1 MTFEIW
7 GLSAALASG
16 TISSRELGERQVQGI
31 EAADSALKRAL
42 WWICLLV
49 APAILVGL
57 ELFHPAGFTAS
68 PGMYEFL
75 SHAEH
80 HEPQYMALGYF
91 GPNWWLTLHMI
102 QTPLVGLVAVG
113 LWMTV
118 APVSRADGTPAMI
131 CAWLARVAIF
141 VMAIYFT
148 VLDGIGGI
156 SLGRTIVVVQRLIA
170 DGKLSPAQLEGV
182 VLLLNTMWV
191 DPLVGGLGSFVS
203 LTASWA
209 AFSAA
214 ALVAAALLLSGRAG
228 WLSAVLLVAF
238 GWELQTAHAAPHG
251 PIAFSLLILATLSIW
266 WTQRRRAAQAR

>member
-1 MTFEIW
+1 LQPID
-7 GLSAALASG
+7 
-16 TISSRELGERQVQGI
+16 
-31 EAADSALKRAL
+31 AADSVIKRGL

-49 APAILVGL
+49 APLILVAL
-57 ELFHPAGFTAS
+57 ELFHPANFTAS

-80 HEPQYMALGYF
+80 HEPQFKALGYF
-91 GPNWWLTLHMI
+91 GPTWWFHLHMV

-113 LWMTV
+113 LWMLV
-118 APVSRADGTPAMI
+118 GPVSRADGTPALV

-141 VMAIYFT
+141 VMAVYFT

-156 SLGRTIVVVQRLIA
+156 SLGRTIVVVQCLVA
-170 DGKLSPAQLEGV
+170 DGKLSPAQLDAV
-182 VLLLNTMWV
+182 ALVLNTMWV

-209 AFSAA
+209 ALAASA
-214 ALVAAALLLSGRAG
+214 LIAAALLLSRRAG
-228 WLSAVLLVAF
+228 WLSAVLLLAF

-266 WTQRRRAAQAR
+266 WFQRRRDHAAR